1 MPHEIKTKK
10 NNIMVIYLLVSAFL
24 TIVFVCLRYPSYVN
38 DLSSLSRLLSEAQTL
53 GRSND
58 DNRMEADIQK
68 QLDNQLQQNYQKCV
82 RRTKLF
88 FWLSLLIVFI
98 VLFGINIWLQPE
110 LVWNNALFY
119 GELVFVCGL
128 AIFDICC
135 CFSHY
140 RASVTLVR
148 NDFAFKLFAIISL
161 VICLGILFGILV

>member
-1 MPHEIKTKK
+1 
-10 NNIMVIYLLVSAFL
+10 MVIYLLVSAFL

-38 DLSSLSRLLSEAQTL
+38 DLSSLRRLLAEAQTL

-82 RRTKLF
+82 RRTRLF
-88 FWLSLLIVFI
+88 FGLSLLIIFI

-110 LVWNNALFY
+110 LTWNNAMFY

-128 AIFDICC
+128 AIPDISC
-135 CFSHY
+135 CFSHF
-140 RASVTLVR
+140 RTSVTLVR
-148 NDFAFKLFAIISL
+148 NDFALILSGIMFFI
-161 VICLGILFGILV
+161 VCLGITFGILV

>member
-58 DNRMEADIQK
+58 DNRVEADIQK

-119 GELVFVCGL
+119 GELLFVCGL

-135 CFSHY
+135 CFSHFS
-140 RASVTLVR
+140 ASFTLIC
-148 NDFAFKLFAIISL
+148 NDFALIL
-161 VICLGILFGILV
+161 LGIMFFIVYLGITFGIFV

>member
-1 MPHEIKTKK
+1 
-10 NNIMVIYLLVSAFL
+10 MVIYLFVSAFL
-24 TIVFVCLRYPSYVN
+24 TIVFICLRYPSYVN
-38 DLSSLSRLLSEAQTL
+38 DLSSLRRLLAEAQTL
-53 GRSND
+53 DCSND
-58 DNRMEADIQK
+58 GNRIEAVIQK

-88 FWLSLLIVFI
+88 FWLSLPIVFI
-98 VLFGINIWLQPE
+98 VLFGINVWLKPE
-110 LVWNNALFY
+110 LAWNNALFY
-119 GELVFVCGL
+119 WELGFVC
-128 AIFDICC
+128 AFAVPDICC